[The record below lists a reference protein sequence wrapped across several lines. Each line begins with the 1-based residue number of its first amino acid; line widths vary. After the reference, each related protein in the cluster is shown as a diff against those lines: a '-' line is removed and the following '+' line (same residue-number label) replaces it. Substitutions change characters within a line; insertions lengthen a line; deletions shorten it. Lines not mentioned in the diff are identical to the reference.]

1 MMRTLAVCVASVVMS
16 LGLASCGESEQVVHY
31 QQGKYQG
38 KPDGK
43 PWDSEPLADAKWTK
57 GDKAS
62 WEAQIKQ
69 RNQGQNEYKRIYQ
82 Q

>member
-1 MMRTLAVCVASVVMS
+1 MRRLVVCAAGLALAV
-16 LGLASCGESEQVVHY
+16 GLAACGESEQVVRY

-43 PWDSEPLADAKWTK
+43 PWDNESLGEAKWTK
-57 GDKAS
+57 GDKLS
-62 WEAQIKQ
+62 WETQIKQ

>member
-1 MMRTLAVCVASVVMS
+1 MKRVIACVGAVAIAV
-16 LGLASCGESEQVVHY
+16 GLAACGESEQVVRY

-43 PWDSEPLADAKWTK
+43 PWDNEPLANAKWTK
-57 GDKAS
+57 GDQAS